1 MKSAATTALLF
12 IDVQQGFFNEGY
24 WGGNRNNP
32 EAEANMEKLLAHW
45 RMQGLPVLHVKHDS
59 VNPASPLH
67 PLNAGNAIQDF
78 ALPRAGEPL
87 FPKQVNSGFIGTG
100 LKQHLD
106 EQQISSLLIVGFIT
120 NHCVSTTA
128 RMAGNYGY
136 EVFVAEDATAT
147 FDRIGHDGQ
156 LYKAQEVHN
165 ISLASLHEEFATIV
179 KTQEMISHVT
189 QRSNHVQL

>member
-1 MKSAATTALLF
+1 MKSSATALLL
-12 IDVQQGFFNEGY
+12 IDVQQGFYNEQY
-24 WGGNRNNP
+24 WGGNRNNSQ
-32 EAEANMEKLLAHW
+32 AEANIEKLLNHW
-45 RMQGLPVLHVKHDS
+45 RAQGLPVLHVKHDS

-67 PLNAGNAIQDF
+67 PQNVGNAIQDF
-78 ALPRAGEPL
+78 ALPKTGEPL
-87 FPKQVNSGFIGTG
+87 FAKQVNSGFIGTR
-100 LKQHLD
+100 LQEHLA

-136 EVFVAEDATAT
+136 AVFVAEDATAT
-147 FDRIGHDGQ
+147 FDMMGHDGQ

-179 KTQEMISHVT
+179 KTEEIILRNTYS
-189 QRSNHVQL
+189 SNHVQI